1 MKRKELILLLIL
13 AIIAS
18 PVFFWWSSQYS
29 SPTSELPVTVN
40 NYEPVN
46 LTPNF
51 SVLWAK
57 SNAYAYY
64 EKGAVMLAAAGQNVI
79 FLGSLTQ
86 DESASLI
93 SFKAETGEIEWVKLN
108 GNQSANGTKLAV
120 LANDQL
126 VYVVFDA
133 IWRVPGDATFGAV
146 KIRAYQAE
154 SGHLVWT
161 QIVKGAKSI
170 NSLMVTNTTISVD
183 GNSSA
188 NYYLLDAQSGQII
201 ETRYKKD
208 TNYLWFSRDGILYER
223 VQLHS
228 FQAINQRNGDVVW
241 QSPFWAVYQ
250 SPILS
255 SGILLVRSGTSASE
269 GTIYALDSVTGD
281 VLWEYA
287 GVVSNVAVQDST
299 AYFLTSNAQLLAVNI
314 REGNIVGSVDFGTD
328 KFVLQDENLFSH
340 GFSVVAINNTVSVHL
355 GDSQQLFAFHF
366 LSDE

>member
-1 MKRKELILLLIL
+1 
-13 AIIAS
+13 
-18 PVFFWWSSQYS
+18 
-29 SPTSELPVTVN
+29 
-40 NYEPVN
+40 
-46 LTPNF
+46 
-51 SVLWAK
+51 
-57 SNAYAYY
+57 
-64 EKGAVMLAAAGQNVI
+64 
-79 FLGSLTQ
+79 
-86 DESASLI
+86 
-93 SFKAETGEIEWVKLN
+93 
-108 GNQSANGTKLAV
+108 
-120 LANDQL
+120 
-126 VYVVFDA
+126 
-133 IWRVPGDATFGAV
+133 
-146 KIRAYQAE
+146 
-154 SGHLVWT
+154 
-161 QIVKGAKSI
+161 
-170 NSLMVTNTTISVD
+170 MVTNTTISVD